1 MCFRYRTEEEADELH
16 RRLVASL
23 HANSRIFVTAT
34 YLNDRFW
41 LRPSPGIFRTHAEH
55 IDEFLE
61 ILKDFIAEL

>member
-1 MCFRYRTEEEADELH
+1 M
-16 RRLVASL
+16 
-23 HANSRIFVTAT
+23 TAT

-41 LRPSPGIFRTHAEH
+41 LSPSSDIFRTHVEH